1 VLVMD
6 ALLAAL
12 SDGHMGGAIV
22 DVFPNEPLPPDDP
35 LWRHP
40 KLVVTPH
47 RAAIASLET
56 IGSQI
61 AGNVRRLIRGEPLNN
76 QVDRGRH

>member
-1 VLVMD
+1 VMY

-12 SDGHMGGAIV
+12 SNGLMGGAIV

-40 KLVVTPH
+40 KLIVTPH
-47 RAAIASLET
+47 MAAIASLET

-61 AGNVRRLIRGEPLNN
+61 AQNVRCLVRGEPLNN
-76 QVDRGRH
+76 QVDVGQR